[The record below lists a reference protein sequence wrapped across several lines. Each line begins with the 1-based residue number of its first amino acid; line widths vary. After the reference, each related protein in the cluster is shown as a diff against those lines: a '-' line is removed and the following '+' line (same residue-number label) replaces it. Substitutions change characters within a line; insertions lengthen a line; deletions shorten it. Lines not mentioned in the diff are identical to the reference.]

1 MPRLLM
7 AIILILCYNPIQ
19 AQKLEKGTLSA
30 SLSAGAYKPSS
41 FGEINNHPFMFDIG
55 IQYYIKKGLSI
66 GLEYQSLSYS
76 DSISGISPLQQ
87 AGSNWTFKAL
97 NKVRYQSI
105 GPLAIISSQ
114 LFKNMYLNT
123 GIFVQYLHC
132 TDIEYTKLYSNGNPI
147 GIEYKATSDKGYYIR
162 TGINLSFVY
171 LIKPAFGLNFRF
183 AEYEYRLR
191 RINDDL
197 FFSAPFLLG
206 IQYHFKIKSNK
217 VHS

>member
-1 MPRLLM
+1 M
-7 AIILILCYNPIQ
+7 AVILILYFNPNQ
-19 AQKLEKGTLSA
+19 AQKLEKGALSA
-30 SLSAGAYKPSS
+30 SISAGAYKPST
-41 FGEINNHPFMFDIG
+41 FGEINHHPFMFDIG
-55 IQYYIKKGLSI
+55 IQYNIKKGFSI

-105 GPLAIISSQ
+105 GPLATISSQ
-114 LFKNMYLNT
+114 LSKNMYLNT

-132 TDIEYTKLYSNGNPI
+132 TDIEYTKLYSNGTPI
-147 GIEYKATSDKGYYIR
+147 GIEYNATSDKGYYLR
-162 TGINLSFVY
+162 TGLNLSFVY
-171 LIKPAFGLNFRF
+171 LIKPTFGLKFKF

-191 RINDDL
+191 RWNDDL

-206 IQYHFKIKSNK
+206 IQYHFKTKSK
-217 VHS
+217 

>member
-1 MPRLLM
+1 MFRF
-7 AIILILCYNPIQ
+7 IIVFIFSISLNPIQ
-19 AQKLEKGTLSA
+19 AQKLEKGTFSA
-30 SLSAGAYKPSS
+30 SLSAGAYKPST

-55 IQYYIKKGLSI
+55 IQYYIKKGISI

-105 GPLAIISSQ
+105 GPLAIISSK
-114 LFKNMYLNT
+114 LFKNAYLNT
-123 GIFVQYLHC
+123 GLFAQYLHC
-132 TDIEYTKLYSNGNPI
+132 SDIEYTKLYANGNPT
-147 GIEYKATSDKGYYIR
+147 GIEYNATSDKGYYLR

-171 LIKPAFGLNFRF
+171 LIKPELGLNFRF

-191 RINDDL
+191 RWNDDL
-197 FFSAPFLLG
+197 FFSAPFMLG
-206 IQYHFKIKSNK
+206 IQYHFN
-217 VHS
+217 VF

>member
-1 MPRLLM
+1 MFRF
-7 AIILILCYNPIQ
+7 IIAYFFSISFNPIQ

-30 SLSAGAYKPSS
+30 SISVGAYKPST

-55 IQYYIKKGLSI
+55 IQYYIKKGFTI

-76 DSISGISPLQQ
+76 DSLTGRSPLQQ
-87 AGSNWTFKAL
+87 AGTNWTYKSL
-97 NKVRYQSI
+97 KKVRYQSI
-105 GPLAIISSQ
+105 GPLAILSSQ
-114 LFKNMYLNT
+114 LLKNAYLNT
-123 GIFVQYLHC
+123 GVFVQYLHC
-132 TDIEYTKLYSNGNPI
+132 TDIEYAKLYSNGIPI
-147 GIEYKATSDKGYYIR
+147 GIELNTTSDKGYYLR

-191 RINDDL
+191 RRNDDL

-206 IQYHFKIKSNK
+206 IQYHFKIIPTKLLS
-217 VHS
+217 